1 MIRIGTRGSELALFQ
16 ARSVQK
22 ALLDLGFDATLVVIH
37 TSGDKHQSGPI
48 VNLGAVGVFTK
59 ELQRALLDDRI
70 DLAVHSMK
78 DLPTDPVPGLAV
90 AAVPPRADVR
100 DCLVLR
106 RGGTIGQLTR
116 GAVIGSGSLRRRCQ
130 LVNRFGDRY
139 AVEDIRGNVET
150 RLKKLDTGDYDAVV
164 LAVAGLTRLGFGQRI
179 LPDSIF
185 DPNEFLPA
193 VGQGALAIE
202 ARVGD
207 TAFDSAIL
215 LNDPC
220 QHARVV
226 AERAMLATLRGG
238 CIAPIGA
245 YSTCQGGKLTL
256 RGRVL
261 SLDGSKRFD
270 AVDTALIDE
279 AEKLGARLAR
289 RLLEDGAAEL
299 LDEWTLFRTQK
310 H

>member
-1 MIRIGTRGSELALFQ
+1 MIRIGTRGSALALFQ

-22 ALLDLGFDATLVVIH
+22 GLLDLGLEAELVVIH

-59 ELQRALLDDRI
+59 EIQRALLEERI

-78 DLPTDPVPGLAV
+78 DLPTEPVPGLAV
-90 AAVPPRADVR
+90 AAVPPREDVR

-106 RGGTIGQLTR
+106 RGESIDSLAL

-130 LVNRFGDRY
+130 LLNRFGDRY
-139 AVEDIRGNVET
+139 RIEDIRGNVET
-150 RLKKLDTGDYDAVV
+150 RLKKLDAGDYDAVV
-164 LAVAGLTRLGFGQRI
+164 LAVAGLTRLGFDQRI
-179 LPDSIF
+179 CRDLIL
-185 DPNEFLPA
+185 DPGEFLPA

-202 ARVGD
+202 ARLGD
-207 TAFDSAIL
+207 AAFEAAAL

-220 QHARVV
+220 QYARAM
-226 AERAMLATLRGG
+226 AERAFLAALKGG

-245 YSTCQGGKLTL
+245 HSRCREDHLTL

-261 SLDGSKRFD
+261 SLDGTKCLD
-270 AVDTALIDE
+270 AEETASTRD
-279 AEKLGARLAR
+279 AQDLGARLAR
-289 RLLEDGAAEL
+289 RLLEEGASEL
-299 LDEWTLFRTQK
+299 IGEWTRIRTDK
-310 H
+310 R